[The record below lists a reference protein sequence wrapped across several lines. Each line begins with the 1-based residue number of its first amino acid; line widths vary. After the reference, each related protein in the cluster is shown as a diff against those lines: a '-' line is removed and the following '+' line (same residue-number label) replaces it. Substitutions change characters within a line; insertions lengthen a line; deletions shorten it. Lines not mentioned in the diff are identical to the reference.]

1 MNIISFIASAIRF
14 STVFLFGSTGET
26 ITEKSGHLNLGTPGI
41 MCVGAAFGGWGGMIY
56 VNAAAQINPF
66 LAVFVPLLFT
76 LLGSGLMGLLYS
88 FLTVTLRANQN
99 VTGLMITTF
108 GVGLGK
114 FIKANFGTEFD
125 AAIGKL
131 CGYFRASLPFADK
144 LGWFG
149 ELFLSYGILV
159 YLAIAVAIVAS
170 VCFSKT
176 RMGLHLRAV
185 GENPATADAAGV
197 NVTGYRY
204 TATIVG
210 SAISGLGGLFY
221 VFDYMGAWDSG
232 LTSTEALGWLAV
244 ALVIFTMWKPW
255 LGIFGSILF
264 AALYLLP
271 NYLDVTFAMRDII
284 KMLPY
289 VVTVIVLVL
298 TSMRK
303 KRENQPPA
311 SLGLNYF
318 REDR

>member
-14 STVFLFGSTGET
+14 CTVFLFGSTGET

-149 ELFLSYGILV
+149 V
-159 YLAIAVAIVAS
+159 
-170 VCFSKT
+170 
-176 RMGLHLRAV
+176 GLHLRAV

-318 REDR
+318 REER